1 MKKNILVAVI
11 ISILALALFYQISR
25 DQAQVIKQI
34 NLEINKNTK
43 LERENKI
50 LKKIISNED
59 FNKDFCVEFQ
69 VLEKI
74 LNNLNLQ
81 KKIVE
86 KTKNPDGCYIGKLSI
101 IRNP

>member
-34 NLEINKNTK
+34 NLEINKKTK
-43 LERENKI
+43 LERENII

-59 FNKDFCVEFQ
+59 FNEDSCVQIQ

-74 LNNLNLQ
+74 LNDLNLQ
-81 KKIVE
+81 KKEVE
-86 KTKNPDGCYIGKLSI
+86 KTKHPDGCYIGKLTIVS
-101 IRNP
+101 NP